1 MSGHIPK
8 QFLSSVLPGK
18 APFNLELLG
27 LFDHL
32 PEAMAWIKDEGHRFH
47 WANRSFVLHLGL
59 QSAVQMVGRTD
70 FDFFNAALANQHR
83 FDDEKVL
90 SGEQVIARIE
100 LVGLFEHTA
109 RWCVTSKIP
118 LHNRRGRIIGT
129 AGVTYPLKDKEIA
142 MAHVPLGPAMHFI
155 SEHYGESI
163 DNSKLAKACGLS
175 VRSFERHF
183 RAMYQTSPHDYIR
196 QMRVRMSCNALVY
209 SAKTLSELATEFG
222 FSDQSHFAKEFR
234 HYFGETPS
242 AYRRRYS
249 QAGKRRG

>member
-1 MSGHIPK
+1 MK
-8 QFLSSVLPGK
+8 QPLRSVLAGS
-18 APFNLELLG
+18 APFDSELLG

-32 PEAMAWIKDEGHRFH
+32 ADVMAWIKDGSHRFL

-59 QSAVQMVGRTD
+59 QNVKQMVGRTD

-100 LVGLFEHTA
+100 LVGMFEHMA
-109 RWCVTSKIP
+109 RWCLTSKIP
-118 LHNRRGRIIGT
+118 LHDRRGRIVGT
-129 AGVTYPLKDKEIA
+129 AGVTHPLKDKEIA
-142 MAHVPLGPAMHFI
+142 MAQAPLGPAMHFI
-155 SEHYGESI
+155 SENYGESI
-163 DNSKLAKACGLS
+163 DNRKLAKVCGLS
-175 VRSFERHF
+175 VRSFERRF
-183 RAMYQTSPHDYIR
+183 RAVYQTSPHDYIR

-209 SAKTLSELATEFG
+209 SSKTLSQLATEFG

-242 AYRRRYS
+242 AYRSRYS
-249 QAGKRRG
+249 QTGKRRQ